1 MIAGTMILQPT
12 LALSAGTIGLIET
25 RIQNIVVG
33 GLLNMFGLTGL
44 HPHLRNPEPI
54 VGQ

>member
-12 LALSAGTIGLIET
+12 LALSAGTVGLIKT
-25 RIQNIVVG
+25 RTQKIVLG
-33 GLLNMFGLTGL
+33 GLLNMFGSTGL
-44 HPHLRNPEPI
+44 HPHLRDPEPI